1 MAEATVGPPQ
11 DNQGPSIGFSKGGD
25 VTSMNDFTIVDL
37 ATEEDGSLTPA
48 ELIDR
53 IADGKLKAFAGT
65 IDVKAG
71 LYLDDVYAQNKS
83 VAEHT
88 AADYHGRFL
97 IELVQNANDVH
108 ERGRHDGQI
117 EVALVEDEGDFGA
130 LYIANF
136 GKPFAHNNVVALARI
151 GMSTKPPGESI
162 GNKGLGFR
170 SVSHVCDA
178 PEIYSQA
185 PDAIGASAFE
195 GFCFTFARSEDLSSR
210 IDDPTVLA
218 FAQADLPMFFL
229 PIPLDTQSVTISDYA
244 ARGFSSVIRLPLRD
258 ADSLQ
263 TARHEIAAL
272 DDDSAPLLLFL
283 DRLEKL
289 DAKVQT
295 CAGDVS
301 STFTLERHEEAIASA
316 PVNASIVTLSGAQWI
331 LIRDQAPEAL
341 MQHAISDGVKSK
353 QLHSSWKDWSG
364 IGEVGLA
371 VPLDHEILSPRL
383 YTFLPMGEG
392 ADAPFQGH
400 LHGSFFPS
408 SNRKALDAGV
418 ALNRLLLS
426 QAVTLAAASVRWL
439 TNRDAGRRHS
449 ALTPIARAK
458 ASVDFLV
465 WTNPSS
471 LTAAKS
477 PGERLDLPA
486 LSAAEVARLGDQ
498 EFGSAPV
505 IPCAVTLGGLLSVG
519 WRCAKE
525 VRATFEVSSTF
536 NLSAVATHGA
546 TISPP
551 VAPLLPEL
559 KSERIG
565 RLTRFLRQYAP
576 NSFRDRLAPIECA
589 RIAAEVAG
597 TLRAGKR
604 PAMSQWTAFYL
615 DLPSFMKEGP
625 EMLAGLP
632 VILCDDGT
640 IRAGRAEAKA
650 DGELPGVRRRRR
662 KGEQIEPSLFFPP
675 APRSSGENAETPLEQ
690 LSVPAPLAA
699 HFAFAANTLPWHG
712 ELRAAREF
720 LERGQVSAY
729 DGETVLTRISQVVNA
744 GASVEEALAGLR
756 WAFAIWRRAQATRP
770 IKVDGSYRLLVPTA
784 DGMIH
789 ATEAV
794 FSETWPEELL
804 GRRLTALF
812 SAAPPDVADFA
823 SYRKRFLAP
832 TSHRA
837 FKGQTMLW
845 AQFLRGLGVGTGLR
859 ALPLPTMPL
868 TRAYEV
874 TSFGFASSLGLS
886 DAAIADWKRDVS
898 TFTKESLS
906 LFYSTNYK
914 FANALWHLPG
924 QSDHERFTDDCREIY
939 AGLVIEW
946 LAGAGK
952 EMLRGDLRHEHY
964 SNDQYPWSTP
974 AGAFVRSSAW
984 LPADDPS
991 SEGPV
996 RRFYRPSDVW
1006 VASNER
1012 FPFYLRQVAVS
1023 IGKIIDRRQPDA
1035 LKKLRGYGRLRVL
1048 NDAST
1053 AIEQSHFLASQYAA
1067 GTVRPHYEQQLAN
1080 LYNATWK
1087 VIADKHAA
1095 DPQATGKAVNDMPIL
1110 VRRRS
1115 DLAVTTPG
1123 RETAPIYV
1131 RDSDDDLAPSLVA
1144 SIDGLL
1150 LDIKGADRARVGAA
1164 ADALFGKKVSRL
1176 SAMRYDVKID
1186 AVALDDTETS
1196 ETALNQC
1203 PWLRVML
1210 AVAMEGLR
1218 GTDAGQL
1225 PSDRGLVL
1233 ERLSNIALV
1242 AAEDVSF
1249 EINAQRIEAP
1259 GDRPAYVFRR
1269 SDQPTL
1275 VVTRVGD
1282 PLTWNGLQLCL
1293 PAICEAID
1301 LSPVANGMR
1310 LLAHELA
1317 AAGEAIDELSID
1329 ENVISRLGRTLQLE
1343 DESVASVQH
1352 LIGERVDLRMPW
1364 IRAAIHY
1371 GSGLQALNECDRLE
1385 AEHGADSAR
1394 LLVELMP
1401 LITSAAT
1408 DADALLK
1415 TCRQAQSAAQFREL
1429 LELDFAR
1436 FNESL
1441 AATGSEPLTYPAVHT
1456 SQLLNHIVEHETS
1469 ILEALRNAA
1478 APTLEMFTP
1487 TPDYAQRRDGLRS
1500 MKPDAA
1506 WLTLYHFVPE
1516 CVLDEHIAHWL
1527 EGAGA
1532 PATST
1537 NPYALLDLADV
1548 RSANLQAVGRFATAA
1563 TPIVRAWWKGPAS
1576 SIPDYWREAKTAEQH
1591 VRAKLDAAGAVDFKP
1606 MDEAALIAW
1615 CAKLGLWPDSMDYT
1629 LDRDALGIDADA
1641 IDAAAKEAQREA
1653 EERAAKA
1660 RSVRVNDRD
1669 VDPEHADWTEI
1680 SAEIAARL
1688 SRQVRSARLTTPTEL
1703 AVLEK
1708 RTNKPSMNRNV
1719 RDVPPG
1725 PDRTPQAKKDMI
1737 GRLGELV
1744 VYHWL
1749 KDRFRNQDIDKAW
1762 VSRFGSL
1769 QKGKAWSDD
1778 LGYDFELKHDRRTWL
1793 IEVKASQG
1801 DRCQFELGESEV
1813 RAAREA
1819 ARPRSGQ
1826 RYIVIYVANPATS
1839 TATRIDILPN
1849 PMSGEADGIL
1859 RLLGEG
1865 VRFGFKP
1872 K

>member
-1 MAEATVGPPQ
+1 M
-11 DNQGPSIGFSKGGD
+11 SYRWKGQTRLG
-25 VTSMNDFTIVDL
+25 
-37 ATEEDGSLTPA
+37 GSLTIAFDLTPA
-48 ELIDR
+48 AVSAEQDEALTPADQIHR
-53 IADGKLKAFAGT
+53 IADGKLQAFAGT
-65 IDVKAG
+65 INISAG
-71 LYLDDVYAQNKS
+71 VYLDDVYAQNKS

-108 ERGRHDGQI
+108 ERGQHDGEI
-117 EVALVEDEGDFGA
+117 EVLLVEDEGDFGT
-130 LYIANF
+130 LYVANF
-136 GKPFAHNNVVALARI
+136 GKPFEHDNVVALSRI

-185 PDAIGASAFE
+185 PQAIGAATFE
-195 GFCFTFARSEDLSSR
+195 GYCFTFARSEDLKSR
-210 IDDPTVLA
+210 IDHPTVLA
-218 FAQADLPMFFL
+218 FALSDLPMFFL
-229 PIPLDTQSVTISDYA
+229 PIALGTQPSIVADYA

-258 ADSLQ
+258 VNSLQ
-263 TARHEIAAL
+263 TARDEVAAL
-272 DDDSAPLLLFL
+272 NDDSAPLLLFL
-283 DRLEKL
+283 DRLQKL
-289 DAKVQT
+289 DAKVRS
-295 CAGDVS
+295 CAGETS
-301 STFTLERHEEAIASA
+301 SAFTLERHEEAIKSA
-316 PVNASIVTLSGAQWI
+316 PVAASIVTLNGAHW
-331 LIRDQAPEAL
+331 LLVRDHAPEAL
-341 MQHAISDGVKSK
+341 MQRAVDEGVKAK

-364 IGEVGLA
+364 VGEVGLA
-371 VPLDHEILSPRL
+371 VPLEHEISSPRL

-392 ADAPFQGH
+392 ATAPFQGH
-400 LHGSFFPS
+400 LHGSFFPA

-418 ALNRLLLS
+418 ALNRLLLN

-439 TNRDAGRRHS
+439 ADREAVRSHS
-449 ALTPIARAK
+449 VLTATARAK
-458 ASVDFLV
+458 ASVDLLV

-471 LTAAKS
+471 LSAAKS
-477 PGERLDLPA
+477 QGERLDLAA
-486 LSAAEVARLGDQ
+486 LSAAEISRLGGQ
-498 EFGSAPV
+498 AFGFAPV
-505 IPCAVTLGGLLSVG
+505 IPCAITLGGLVSVG
-519 WRCAKE
+519 WRRPKE
-525 VRATFEVSSTF
+525 VRATFEASPTF
-536 NLSAVATHGA
+536 DLAAVARHGA

-551 VAPLLPEL
+551 IAPLLPEL
-559 KSERIG
+559 TPERIG
-565 RLTRFLRQYAP
+565 RLTPFLRQHVP
-576 NSFRDRLAPIECA
+576 DLFRDRLAPIECA

-597 TLRAGKR
+597 SLRAGKR
-604 PAMSQWTAFYL
+604 PATSQWTAFYR

-625 EMLAGLP
+625 GMLAGLP

-640 IRAGRAEAKA
+640 VRAGRSDVQT
-650 DGELPGVRRRRR
+650 DGELSPVRRRRR

-675 APRSSGENAETPLEQ
+675 AARPSGDNTEIPLEQ
-690 LSVPAPLAA
+690 LRVPTPLAA

-720 LERGQVSAY
+720 LERGLVSAY

-756 WAFAIWRRAQATRP
+756 WAFAIWRRAQATRS
-770 IKVDGSYRLLVPTA
+770 IKVDSSYRLLVPTT
-784 DGMIH
+784 DGMIN

-804 GRRLTALF
+804 GRRLNALF
-812 SAAPPDVADFA
+812 SAAPPDVADFI
-823 SYRKRFLAP
+823 SYRKRLLAP

-837 FKGQTMLW
+837 FKGQATLW
-845 AQFLRGLGVGTGLR
+845 AEFLRGLGVGTGLR

-868 TRAYEV
+868 TRAYDV
-874 TSFGFASSLGLS
+874 TSFGFAKALGLS
-886 DAAIADWKRDVS
+886 DAAIADWKRDLS
-898 TFTKESLS
+898 TFNKDSLS
-906 LFYSTNYK
+906 LQYSTNYK
-914 FANALWHLPG
+914 FTNPLWHVPG
-924 QSDHERFTDDCREIY
+924 QSDHERFSDDCREIY
-939 AGLVIEW
+939 GGLIIEW

-952 EMLRGDLRHEHY
+952 ELLRGDLRHEHY

-974 AGAFVRSSAW
+974 AAAFVRSSAW
-984 LPADDPS
+984 VPADDPS
-991 SEGPV
+991 SEGPT

-1006 VASNER
+1006 VSSNER
-1012 FPFYLRQVAVS
+1012 FPFYLRQVAVT

-1035 LKKLRGYGRLRVL
+1035 LKKLRKYGHLRVL
-1048 NDAST
+1048 NDPAT
-1053 AIEQSHFLASQYAA
+1053 AIEQARFLASQYAA

-1080 LYNATWK
+1080 LYNTTWK
-1087 VIADKHAA
+1087 AIADKHAA
-1095 DPQATGKAVNDMPIL
+1095 DPQATAKTANDMPIL
-1110 VRRRS
+1110 VRRRA
-1115 DLAVTTPG
+1115 DLAVTTPAKA
-1123 RETAPIYV
+1123 TAPIYV

-1164 ADALFGKKVSRL
+1164 AEALFGKKISRL
-1176 SAMRYDVKID
+1176 SAMRYEVKID
-1186 AVALDDTETS
+1186 DVALADIATS
-1196 ETALNQC
+1196 ESAIDQC

-1233 ERLSNIALV
+1233 DRLSNIALV
-1242 AAEDVSF
+1242 VAEDVSF
-1249 EINAQRIEAP
+1249 EINDTRITAP

-1269 SDQPTL
+1269 SDQPPL

-1282 PLTWNGLQLCL
+1282 PLTWHGLQVCL

-1317 AAGEAIDELSID
+1317 AAGEAIDELGLD
-1329 ENVISRLGRTLQLE
+1329 EDLISRLGRTLQLE
-1343 DESVASVQH
+1343 EGSVASVQQ
-1352 LIGERVDLRMPW
+1352 LVGERVDLRMPW
-1364 IRAAIHY
+1364 IRATIHY
-1371 GSGLQALNECDRLE
+1371 GSGPEALNECDRLE
-1385 AEHGADSAR
+1385 AEHSADPAR
-1394 LLVELMP
+1394 LLAELTP
-1401 LITSAAT
+1401 LITASAT
-1408 DADALLK
+1408 DADALLNA
-1415 TCRQAQSAAQFREL
+1415 CGRAQSAAQFREL
-1429 LELDFAR
+1429 LDLDFAR

-1441 AATGSEPLTYPAVHT
+1441 AATGSKPLTYPAVHA

-1478 APTLEMFTP
+1478 APTLARFAP
-1487 TPDYAQRRDGLRS
+1487 APDYAQRRDGLRS
-1500 MKPDAA
+1500 MNPEPA

-1516 CVLDEHIAHWL
+1516 AMLKDHVARWL
-1527 EGAGA
+1527 ESAGA
-1532 PATST
+1532 PAIGT
-1537 NPYALLDLADV
+1537 NPHALPDLADV
-1548 RSANLQAVGRFATAA
+1548 RSLNLAAIGSFANAA

-1576 SIPDYWREAKTAEQH
+1576 SIPDYWREAKSAEQH
-1591 VRAKLDAAGAVDFKP
+1591 IRAKLDMVGAVDFKP

-1615 CAKLGLWPDSMDYT
+1615 CVKLGLWPDGMDPT
-1629 LDRDALGIDADA
+1629 LDHDTLGIGSDA

-1669 VDPEHADWTEI
+1669 VDPEHANWTEI

-1688 SRQVRSARLTTPTEL
+1688 SKQVKLARLTTPTEL
-1703 AVLEK
+1703 ALLDK
-1708 RTNKPSMNRNV
+1708 RTSKPPTSRNP
-1719 RDVPPG
+1719 RDEPPG
-1725 PDRTPQAKKDMI
+1725 SDRTPQAKKDMI

-1762 VSRFGSL
+1762 VSRFGAL

-1778 LGYDFELKHDRRTWL
+1778 LGYDFELTHDRRTWL
-1793 IEVKASQG
+1793 IEVKSSQG
-1801 DRCQFELGESEV
+1801 DRCQFEMGESEV
-1813 RAAREA
+1813 RAARLA

-1826 RYIVIYVANPATS
+1826 RYVVIYVANPATS
-1839 TATRIDILPN
+1839 SATRIDILPN
-1849 PMSGEADGIL
+1849 PMSDEAEGTL

>member
-1 MAEATVGPPQ
+1 MSSAV
-11 DNQGPSIGFSKGGD
+11 
-25 VTSMNDFTIVDL
+25 DFTSADVAAAQD
-37 ATEEDGSLTPA
+37 ENLTPA
-48 ELIDR
+48 DQIDR
-53 IADGKLKAFAGT
+53 IADGKLQAFTGT
-65 IDVKAG
+65 INLTTGV
-71 LYLDDVYAQNKS
+71 YLDDVYAQNKS

-108 ERGRHDGQI
+108 ERGQHDGQI
-117 EVALVEDEGDFGA
+117 EVLLVEDEGDFGT
-130 LYIANF
+130 LYVANF
-136 GKPFAHNNVVALARI
+136 GKPFTYDNVVALSRI

-185 PDAIGASAFE
+185 PDASAVATFE
-195 GFCFTFARSEDLSSR
+195 GYCFTFARPEHLSSR

-218 FAQADLPMFFL
+218 FAQSDLPMFFL
-229 PIPLDTQSVTISDYA
+229 PIPLGTQPAIVADYA
-244 ARGFSSVIRLPLRD
+244 ARGFASVIRLPLRD
-258 ADSLQ
+258 WDSLQ
-263 TARHEIAAL
+263 TARDEVAAL

-289 DAKVQT
+289 DAKVRNR
-295 CAGDVS
+295 AGETS
-301 STFTLERHEEAIASA
+301 SAFTLKRHEEPIASA
-316 PVNASIVTLSGAQWI
+316 PVAASIVTLSGAHW
-331 LIRDQAPEAL
+331 LLVRDHAPEEL
-341 MQHAISDGVKSK
+341 MQLAVDDGVKAK
-353 QLHSSWKDWSG
+353 QLHSSWKGWSG
-364 IGEVGLA
+364 VGEVGLA
-371 VPLDHEILSPRL
+371 VPLDHEISSPRL

-392 ADAPFQGH
+392 ASAPFQGH

-418 ALNRLLLS
+418 ALNRLLLTR
-426 QAVTLAAASVRWL
+426 AVTLAAASALWL
-439 TNRDAGRRHS
+439 ADRGAGRSHA
-449 ALTPIARAK
+449 ALTAVARAK
-458 ASVDFLV
+458 ASVDLLV
-465 WTNPSS
+465 WSNPSS
-471 LTAAKS
+471 LNAAKG
-477 PGERLDLPA
+477 PGDRLDLPA
-486 LSAAEVARLGDQ
+486 LSAAEIARISGQ

-505 IPCAVTLGGLLSVG
+505 IPCAVTIGGLLSVG
-519 WRCAKE
+519 WRRPRD
-525 VRATFEVSSTF
+525 VRATFEASTTF
-536 NLSAVATHGA
+536 DLSAVAKHGA

-551 VAPLLPEL
+551 IAPLLPEL
-559 KSERIG
+559 MAERIA
-565 RLTRFLRQYAP
+565 RLAPFLRQYAP
-576 NSFRDRLAPIECA
+576 NLYRDRLTPIECA

-604 PAMSQWTAFYL
+604 PATNHWTAFYR

-625 EMLAGLP
+625 ETLAGLR

-640 IRAGRAEAKA
+640 VRAGRSDVQT
-650 DGELPGVRRRRR
+650 DGELPRARRRRR

-675 APRSSGENAETPLEQ
+675 ATRPSGENAEIPLEQ
-690 LSVPAPLAA
+690 LRVPAPLAA

-756 WAFAIWRRAQATRP
+756 WAFAIWRRAQATRS
-770 IKVDGSYRLLVPTA
+770 IKVDSSYRLLVPTA

-794 FSETWPEELL
+794 FSETWPDELL
-804 GRRLTALF
+804 GRRLNALF

-823 SYRKRFLAP
+823 SYRKRLLAP

-837 FKGQTMLW
+837 FKGQATLW
-845 AQFLRGLGVGTGLR
+845 AEFLRGLGVGSGLR

-868 TRAYEV
+868 TRSYEV
-874 TSFGFASSLGLS
+874 TSFGFAKKLGLS

-898 TFTKESLS
+898 TFNKESLS
-906 LFYSTNYK
+906 HAYSTNYK

-924 QSDHERFTDDCREIY
+924 QSDHERFSDDCREIY

-952 EMLRGDLRHEHY
+952 ELLRGDLRHEHY
-964 SNDQYPWSTP
+964 PNDQYPWSTP
-974 AGAFVRSSAW
+974 AGAFVRSSTW

-996 RRFYRPSDVW
+996 RRFYQPSDVW
-1006 VASNER
+1006 VSSNER
-1012 FPFYLRQVAVS
+1012 FPFYLRQVAVA
-1023 IGKIIDRRQPDA
+1023 IGRIIDRRQPDA
-1035 LKKLRGYGRLRVL
+1035 LKKLRIYGQLRLL
-1048 NDAST
+1048 NDP
-1053 AIEQSHFLASQYAA
+1053 AIALDQARFLASQYAA

-1080 LYNATWK
+1080 HYNATWK

-1095 DPQATGKAVNDMPIL
+1095 DPHATGKAANDMPIL
-1110 VRRRS
+1110 VRRRA
-1115 DLAVTTPG
+1115 DLAVIIPAK
-1123 RETAPIYV
+1123 ETAPLYV

-1164 ADALFGKKVSRL
+1164 AEALFGTKVSRL
-1176 SAMRYDVKID
+1176 SKMRYDVKID
-1186 AVALDDTETS
+1186 DVVLDDIETG
-1196 ETALNQC
+1196 ETALDQC

-1233 ERLSNIALV
+1233 ERLSNVALV
-1242 AAEDVSF
+1242 AAEDVAF
-1249 EINAQRIEAP
+1249 EINDQRIMAP

-1269 SDQPTL
+1269 SDRPTL
-1275 VVTRVGD
+1275 VVTRVSD

-1301 LSPVANGMR
+1301 LSSVANGMR

-1317 AAGEAIDELSID
+1317 AAGEAIDELGLEED
-1329 ENVISRLGRTLQLE
+1329 VISRLGRILQLE
-1343 DESVASVQH
+1343 DGSVASVQH
-1352 LIGERVDLRMPW
+1352 LVGERVDLRMPW

-1371 GSGLQALNECDRLE
+1371 GSGPAALSDCDRLE
-1385 AEHGADSAR
+1385 AEHGADPAR
-1394 LLVELMP
+1394 LLAELMP
-1401 LITSAAT
+1401 LITAAST

-1415 TCRQAQSAAQFREL
+1415 ACRQAQSATQFREL
-1429 LELDFAR
+1429 LDFDFAP

-1441 AATGSEPLTYPAVHT
+1441 VATGSEPLAYPAVHA
-1456 SQLLNHIVEHETS
+1456 SQLLNHIVDHETS

-1478 APTLEMFTP
+1478 APTLDTFTP
-1487 TPDYAQRRDGLRS
+1487 APDYAQRRDGLRA
-1500 MKPDAA
+1500 MKTDPN

-1516 CVLDEHIAHWL
+1516 SVLDDYIVRWL
-1527 EGAGA
+1527 ENSGA
-1532 PATST
+1532 PAAGA
-1537 NPYALLDLADV
+1537 NPHALPDLAEV
-1548 RSANLQAVGRFATAA
+1548 RSANLTAISRFATVA

-1576 SIPDYWREAKTAEQH
+1576 SIPDYWRETKAAEQQI
-1591 VRAKLDAAGAVDFKP
+1591 RAKLDAAGAVDFKP
-1606 MDEAALIAW
+1606 MDEAVLIAW
-1615 CAKLGLWPDSMDYT
+1615 CIKLGLWPDGMDPT
-1629 LDRDALGIDADA
+1629 LDRDALGIGADA
-1641 IDAAAKEAQREA
+1641 LDAAAKEAQREA

-1669 VDPEHADWTEI
+1669 VDPEHADWTAI

-1688 SRQVRSARLTTPTEL
+1688 SKQVKSARLTKPAEL
-1703 AVLEK
+1703 AMLEK
-1708 RTNKPSMNRNV
+1708 RTHKPPMKRNP

-1749 KDRFRNQDIDKAW
+1749 KGRFRNQDIDKAW
-1762 VSRFGSL
+1762 VSRFGAL

-1778 LGYDFELKHDRRTWL
+1778 LGYDFELQHDRRTWL
-1793 IEVKASQG
+1793 IEVKSSQG
-1801 DRCQFELGESEV
+1801 DRCQFEMGESEV

-1826 RYIVIYVANPATS
+1826 RYVVIYVANPATS
-1839 TATRIDILPN
+1839 SATRIEILPN
-1849 PMSGEADGIL
+1849 PMSEEADGIL

-1865 VRFGFKP
+1865 VRFGFRP

>member
-1 MAEATVGPPQ
+1 MIRGKV
-11 DNQGPSIGFSKGGD
+11 SGD
-25 VTSMNDFTIVDL
+25 SLYNAID
-37 ATEEDGSLTPA
+37 LTPA
-48 ELIDR
+48 AVAAEGGERLTPADQIDR
-53 IADGKLKAFAGT
+53 LAYGKLQAFAGT
-65 IDVKAG
+65 INVDAG
-71 LYLDDVYAQNKS
+71 VYLDDVYAQNKS

-117 EVALVEDEGDFGA
+117 EVVLVEDEGDFGT
-130 LYIANF
+130 LYVANC
-136 GKPFAHNNVVALARI
+136 GKPFAHDNVVALSRI

-178 PEIYSQA
+178 PEIYSQV
-185 PDAIGASAFE
+185 PDAIGRSAFE
-195 GFCFTFARSEDLSSR
+195 GFCFTFARPEDLSSW
-210 IDDPTVLA
+210 IDNPTVLA
-218 FAQADLPMFFL
+218 FAQSDLPMFFL
-229 PIPLDTQSVTISDYA
+229 PIALGTQPATISDYA

-263 TARHEIAAL
+263 TARDEVAAL
-272 DDDSAPLLLFL
+272 NDDSAPLLLFL
-283 DRLEKL
+283 YRLEKL
-289 DAKVQT
+289 NAKIQT
-295 CAGDVS
+295 GAGEVS
-301 STFTLERHEEAIASA
+301 SAFTLERHEEAIASA
-316 PVNASIVTLSGAQWI
+316 PVSASIVTLSGAQWL

-341 MQHAISDGVKSK
+341 MQRAVDDGVKAK

-364 IGEVGLA
+364 VGEVGLA
-371 VPLDHEILSPRL
+371 VPLDHEISSPRL

-392 ADAPFQGH
+392 ATAPFQGH

-418 ALNRLLLS
+418 ALNHLLLT
-426 QAVTLAAASVRWL
+426 QAVTVAAASVRWL
-439 TNRDAGRRHS
+439 SHRDAGRSHP
-449 ALTPIARAK
+449 ALTSNVRAR
-458 ASVDFLV
+458 ASVDLLI
-465 WTNPSS
+465 WANPSS
-471 LTAAKS
+471 LMATKS
-477 PGERLDLPA
+477 PGERLDLAA
-486 LSAAEVARLGDQ
+486 LSAAEIGRLGNED
-498 EFGSAPV
+498 FGSAPV
-505 IPCAVTLGGLLSVG
+505 IPCAVTLGGLLAVG
-519 WRCAKE
+519 WRPAKE
-525 VRATFEVSSTF
+525 VRASFEASATFDLST
-536 NLSAVATHGA
+536 VAKHGA
-546 TISPP
+546 AIFPP
-551 VAPLLPEL
+551 IAPLLPEL
-559 KSERIG
+559 KPDRIN
-565 RLTRFLRQYAP
+565 RLTGFLRQYAP
-576 NSFRDRLAPIECA
+576 NLFRDRLAPIECA
-589 RIAAEVAG
+589 RIAAKVAG
-597 TLRAGKR
+597 TLRAGRR
-604 PAMSQWTAFYL
+604 PAITQWTAFYR
-615 DLPSFMKEGP
+615 DLPAFMKEGP

-640 IRAGRAEAKA
+640 VRAGRADVKT
-650 DGELPGVRRRRR
+650 DRELPRVRRRRR
-662 KGEQIEPSLFFPP
+662 KGEQVEPSLFFPP
-675 APRSSGENAETPLEQ
+675 ATRPAGGDAETPLEQ
-690 LSVPAPLAA
+690 LRVPAPLAA

-712 ELRAAREF
+712 ELRVAREF

-729 DGETVLTRISQVVNA
+729 DGETVLSRISQVVNT

-756 WAFAIWRRAQATRP
+756 WAFAIWRRAQATRS
-770 IKVDGSYRLLVPTA
+770 IKIDASYRLLVPTA

-789 ATEAV
+789 ATDAV

-804 GRRLTALF
+804 GRRLNALF

-823 SYRKRFLAP
+823 AYRKRLLAP

-837 FKGQTMLW
+837 FKGQTALW
-845 AQFLRGLGVGTGLR
+845 AEFLRGLGVGTGLR
-859 ALPLPTMPL
+859 ALALPTMPL

-874 TSFGFASSLGLS
+874 TSFDFAKKLGLS
-886 DAAIADWKRDVS
+886 ESAVDDWKRDVS
-898 TFTKESLS
+898 TFTKQSLS
-906 LFYSTNYK
+906 LTYSTNYK
-914 FANALWHLPG
+914 FANPLWYLPG
-924 QSDHERFTDDCREIY
+924 QSDHQRFSDDCREIY
-939 AGLVIEW
+939 AGLVVEW

-952 EMLRGDLRHEHY
+952 ELLRGELRHEHF
-964 SNDQYPWSTP
+964 SSDQYPWSTP
-974 AGAFVRSSAW
+974 AGAFIRSSAW

-996 RRFYRPSDVW
+996 RGFYRPADVW
-1006 VASNER
+1006 VSGAANDR

-1035 LKKLRGYGRLRVL
+1035 LRKLRTFGQLRVL
-1048 NDAST
+1048 NDPAT
-1053 AIEQSHFLASQYAA
+1053 AIDQARFLASQYAA
-1067 GTVRPHYEQQLAN
+1067 GTVRPHYEPQLTN
-1080 LYNATWK
+1080 IYNATWK

-1095 DPQATGKAVNDMPIL
+1095 EPHATEKAANDMPIL
-1110 VRRRS
+1110 VRRRA
-1115 DLAVTTPG
+1115 DLVVAIPG
-1123 RETAPIYV
+1123 KETAPLYV

-1150 LDIKGADRARVGAA
+1150 LDIKGADRARVGSSAE
-1164 ADALFGKKVSRL
+1164 ALFGKKVSRL
-1176 SAMRYDVKID
+1176 SAMRYDVKIND
-1186 AVALDDTETS
+1186 VALHDIETS
-1196 ETALNQC
+1196 ETVLDQC

-1225 PSDRGLVL
+1225 PADRGLVL
-1233 ERLSNIALV
+1233 GRLSDVALV

-1249 EINAQRIEAP
+1249 EINDQRITAP
-1259 GDRPAYVFRR
+1259 ADRPAYVFRR
-1269 SDQPTL
+1269 SGQPAL
-1275 VVTRVGD
+1275 VVTRVGESS
-1282 PLTWNGLQLCL
+1282 LTWNALQLCL

-1317 AAGEAIDELSID
+1317 AAGEQVDELCLD
-1329 ENVISRLGRTLQLE
+1329 EEVISRLGRTLQLE
-1343 DESVASVQH
+1343 DGSVASVQQ
-1352 LIGERVDLRMPW
+1352 LVGEGADLRMPW

-1371 GSGLQALNECDRLE
+1371 GSGAEALNDCDRLE
-1385 AEHGADSAR
+1385 TEHGADPAR
-1394 LLVELMP
+1394 LLAELMP
-1401 LITSAAT
+1401 LITAASK
-1408 DADALLK
+1408 DPDALLK
-1415 TCRQAQSAAQFREL
+1415 ACRQAQSAAQFREI
-1429 LELDFAR
+1429 LELNFAR

-1441 AATGSEPLTYPAVHT
+1441 LATGSEPLTYPSVHS
-1456 SQLLNHIVEHETS
+1456 SQLLNHIVEHEIS

-1478 APTLEMFTP
+1478 APSLETFAP
-1487 TPDYAQRRDGLRS
+1487 APDYAQSRDGLRS
-1500 MKPDAA
+1500 MKPDPA

-1516 CVLDEHIAHWL
+1516 AVLEEQVAQWL
-1527 EGAGA
+1527 ESLGA
-1532 PATST
+1532 PVIGA
-1537 NPYALLDLADV
+1537 NPHALPDLAGV
-1548 RSANLQAVGRFATAA
+1548 RTANLPAIGRFATAA

-1576 SIPDYWREAKTAEQH
+1576 SIPDHWREAKAAELH
-1591 VRAKLDAAGAVDFKP
+1591 IRSKLDAAGAVDFKA
-1606 MDEAALIAW
+1606 MDETAVITW
-1615 CAKLGLWPDSMDYT
+1615 CVKLGLWPHGMDPT
-1629 LDRDALGIDADA
+1629 LDREALGISADA
-1641 IDAAAKEAQREA
+1641 IDAAEKEAHREA

-1669 VDPEHADWTEI
+1669 IDPEHADWTAI

-1688 SRQVRSARLTTPTEL
+1688 SKQVKAARLTTPTKL
-1703 AVLEK
+1703 AVIDK
-1708 RTNKPSMNRNV
+1708 RTTKPPANRNP

-1762 VSRFGSL
+1762 VSRFGAL

-1778 LGYDFELKHDRRTWL
+1778 LGYDFELKHDRRTWR

-1801 DRCQFELGESEV
+1801 DRCQFEMGESEV

-1826 RYIVIYVANPATS
+1826 RYVVIYVANPATS
-1839 TATRIDILPN
+1839 SSTRIDILPN
-1849 PMSGEADGIL
+1849 PMSDEADGTL

>member
-1 MAEATVGPPQ
+1 M
-11 DNQGPSIGFSKGGD
+11 S
-25 VTSMNDFTIVDL
+25 
-37 ATEEDGSLTPA
+37 PA
-48 ELIDR
+48 DQIDR
-53 IADGKLKAFAGT
+53 IADGKLQAFAGT
-65 IDVKAG
+65 INVAAG
-71 LYLDDVYAQNKS
+71 VYLDDVYAQNKS

-117 EVALVEDEGDFGA
+117 EVLLVEDEGDFGT
-130 LYIANF
+130 LYVANF
-136 GKPFAHNNVVALARI
+136 GKPFAHDNVVALSRI

-185 PDAIGASAFE
+185 ADARGATTFE
-195 GFCFTFARSEDLSSR
+195 GYCFTFARSEDLSSR
-210 IDDPTVLA
+210 IDHPTVLA
-218 FAQADLPMFFL
+218 FAQSDLPMFFL
-229 PIPLDTQSVTISDYA
+229 PIALGTQPAIIADYA

-258 ADSLQ
+258 SNSLQ
-263 TARHEIAAL
+263 TARGEVAAL

-289 DAKVQT
+289 DARVRNE
-295 CAGDVS
+295 AGET
-301 STFTLERHEEAIASA
+301 STAFTLERHEEPVASA
-316 PVNASIVTLSGAQWI
+316 PIAASVVTLSGAHW
-331 LIRDQAPEAL
+331 LLVRDYAPEAL
-341 MQHAISDGVKSK
+341 MRQAVDDGVKAK

-364 IGEVGLA
+364 VGEVGLA
-371 VPLDHEILSPRL
+371 VPLDHEIASARL

-392 ADAPFQGH
+392 ATAPFQGH

-418 ALNRLLLS
+418 ALNRLLLT

-439 TNRDAGRRHS
+439 ADRDGGRGHP
-449 ALTPIARAK
+449 ALTAITRAK
-458 ASVDFLV
+458 ALVDLLV

-471 LTAAKS
+471 LTAAKT
-477 PGERLDLPA
+477 PAERLDLPA
-486 LSAAEVARLGDQ
+486 LSAAEIARLGNR
-498 EFGSAPV
+498 EFSSVPV

-519 WRCAKE
+519 WRRPKE
-525 VRATFEVSSTF
+525 VRATFEASPTF
-536 NLSAVATHGA
+536 NLSAVARHGA
-546 TISPP
+546 AISPP
-551 VAPLLPEL
+551 IAPLLPEL
-559 KSERIG
+559 KPERIG
-565 RLTRFLRQYAP
+565 RLTPFLRQHAP
-576 NSFRDRLAPIECA
+576 SLFRDRLAPIECA

-604 PAMSQWTAFYL
+604 PATSQWTAFYR

-625 EMLAGLP
+625 ETLAGLP

-640 IRAGRAEAKA
+640 VRAGRSDVQT
-650 DGELPGVRRRRR
+650 DGEISRVRRRRR
-662 KGEQIEPSLFFPP
+662 KGEEIEPSLFFPP
-675 APRSSGENAETPLEQ
+675 ATRPSGENADTPHEQ
-690 LSVPAPLAA
+690 LRVPAPLAA

-744 GASVEEALAGLR
+744 GASVEESLAGLR
-756 WAFAIWRRAQATRP
+756 WAFAIWRRAQATRS
-770 IKVDGSYRLLVPTA
+770 IKVDSSYRLLVPTA

-794 FSETWPEELL
+794 FSETWPDELL
-804 GRRLTALF
+804 GRRLNTLF

-823 SYRKRFLAP
+823 GYRKRLLAP
-832 TSHRA
+832 TTHRA
-837 FKGQTMLW
+837 FKGQATLW
-845 AQFLRGLGVGTGLR
+845 AEFLRGLGVGRGLR

-868 TRAYEV
+868 TRSYEV
-874 TSFGFASSLGLS
+874 TSFGFAKKLGLS

-898 TFTKESLS
+898 IFNKESLS
-906 LFYSTNYK
+906 HGYSTNYK
-914 FANALWHLPG
+914 FTNPLWHLPG
-924 QSDHERFTDDCREIY
+924 QSDHERFSDDCREIY

-952 EMLRGDLRHEHY
+952 ELLRGDLRHEHY

-974 AGAFVRSSAW
+974 AGAFIRSSAW

-1006 VASNER
+1006 VSSNER
-1012 FPFYLRQVAVS
+1012 FPFYLRQVAVA
-1023 IGKIIDRRQPDA
+1023 IGRIIDRRQPDA
-1035 LKKLRGYGRLRVL
+1035 LKKLRVYGRLRLL
-1048 NDAST
+1048 NDP
-1053 AIEQSHFLASQYAA
+1053 AIALDQARFLASQYAA

-1095 DPQATGKAVNDMPIL
+1095 DPQATGKVANDMPIL
-1110 VRRRS
+1110 VRRRA
-1115 DLAVTTPG
+1115 DLAVTIPAK
-1123 RETAPIYV
+1123 ETAPFYV

-1150 LDIKGADRARVGAA
+1150 LDIKGADRGRVGAA
-1164 ADALFGKKVSRL
+1164 AEALFGKKLSRL
-1176 SAMRYDVKID
+1176 STMRYDVKID
-1186 AVALDDTETS
+1186 DVALDDVETNA
-1196 ETALNQC
+1196 TALDQC

-1233 ERLSNIALV
+1233 ERLSNITLV
-1242 AAEDVSF
+1242 AAVDVAF
-1249 EINAQRIEAP
+1249 EINEQRITAP

-1269 SDQPTL
+1269 SDRPTL

-1317 AAGEAIDELSID
+1317 AAGEAIDELGLD
-1329 ENVISRLGRTLQLE
+1329 EDVISRLGRTLQLE
-1343 DESVASVQH
+1343 DGSVASVQH
-1352 LIGERVDLRMPW
+1352 LVGERVDLRMQW

-1371 GSGLQALNECDRLE
+1371 GSGPEALNDCDRLE
-1385 AEHGADSAR
+1385 VEHGADPAR
-1394 LLVELMP
+1394 LLAELMP
-1401 LITSAAT
+1401 LIAAAST
-1408 DADALLK
+1408 DADAVLK
-1415 TCRQAQSAAQFREL
+1415 ACRQAQSAAQFREL
-1429 LELDFAR
+1429 LDLEFAR

-1441 AATGSEPLTYPAVHT
+1441 AATGSEPLTYPAVHA
-1456 SQLLNHIVEHETS
+1456 SQLLNHIVDHETS

-1478 APTLEMFTP
+1478 APTLETFTP
-1487 TPDYAQRRDGLRS
+1487 APDYAQRRDALRS
-1500 MKPDAA
+1500 MKPDPA
-1506 WLTLYHFVPE
+1506 WLTLYHFLPE
-1516 CVLDEHIAHWL
+1516 AVLEEYVARWL
-1527 EGAGA
+1527 ESTGA
-1532 PATST
+1532 PALGT
-1537 NPYALLDLADV
+1537 NPHGLPDLADA
-1548 RSANLQAVGRFATAA
+1548 RSAILAAIGRFAAAA

-1576 SIPDYWREAKTAEQH
+1576 SIPDHWREAKTTEQH

-1606 MDEAALIAW
+1606 IDEPSLITW
-1615 CAKLGLWPDSMDYT
+1615 CVKLGLWPDGMEPT
-1629 LDRDALGIDADA
+1629 LDRDSLGLGADA

-1660 RSVRVNDRD
+1660 RSVRVNNRD

-1688 SRQVRSARLTTPTEL
+1688 SKQVKSARLTTPTEL
-1703 AVLEK
+1703 ALLEK
-1708 RTNKPSMNRNV
+1708 RTNKPPTNRNP

-1749 KDRFRNQDIDKAW
+1749 KDRFRTQDIDKAW
-1762 VSRFGSL
+1762 VSRFGAQ

-1778 LGYDFELKHDRRTWL
+1778 LGYDFELQHDRRTWL
-1793 IEVKASQG
+1793 IEVKSSQG
-1801 DRCQFELGESEV
+1801 DRCQFEMGESEV

-1826 RYIVIYVANPATS
+1826 RYVVIYVANPATS
-1839 TATRIDILPN
+1839 SATRIDILPN
-1849 PMSGEADGIL
+1849 PMSEEADGL
-1859 RLLGEG
+1859 LSLLGEG

>member
-1 MAEATVGPPQ
+1 MIGGGLARGVDFASAAVSAEQGKSLPPADQ
-11 DNQGPSIGFSKGGD
+11 IHS
-25 VTSMNDFTIVDL
+25 L
-37 ATEEDGSLTPA
+37 AA
-48 ELIDR
+48 
-53 IADGKLKAFAGT
+53 GKLQAFAGT
-65 IDVKAG
+65 INISAG
-71 LYLDDVYAQNKS
+71 VYLDDVYAQNKS

-108 ERGRHDGQI
+108 ERGQHDGQI
-117 EVALVEDEGDFGA
+117 EVLLVEDEGDSGT
-130 LYIANF
+130 LYVANF
-136 GKPFAHNNVVALARI
+136 GKPFAHDNVVSLSRI

-178 PEIYSQA
+178 PEIYSRA
-185 PDAIGASAFE
+185 PDAIGAATFE
-195 GFCFTFARSEDLSSR
+195 GYCFTFARSEDLTSR
-210 IDDPTVLA
+210 IDHPTVLA
-218 FAQADLPMFFL
+218 FAQSDLPMFFL
-229 PIPLDTQSVTISDYA
+229 PIALGTQPAIIADYA

-258 ADSLQ
+258 PNSLQ
-263 TARHEIAAL
+263 TARDEVAAL

-283 DRLEKL
+283 NRLAKL
-289 DAKVQT
+289 YAIVRNR
-295 CAGDVS
+295 AGKVS
-301 STFTLERHEEAIASA
+301 STFTLERREMAIPSA
-316 PVNASIVTLSGAQWI
+316 PVGASIVTLSGAHW
-331 LIRDQAPEAL
+331 LLVRDQAPETL
-341 MQHAISDGVKSK
+341 MQRAVDEGVKAK
-353 QLHSSWKDWSG
+353 QLHSSWKDWRG

-371 VPLDHEILSPRL
+371 VPLDHEISSPRL

-392 ADAPFQGH
+392 ATAPFQGH

-418 ALNRLLLS
+418 ALNRLLLT
-426 QAVTLAAASVRWL
+426 QAVTLAAATVRWL
-439 TNRDAGRRHS
+439 ADRDAGRGHS
-449 ALTPIARAK
+449 GLTANARAK
-458 ASVDFLV
+458 ASVDLLV

-477 PGERLDLPA
+477 PGERLDLSA
-486 LSAAEVARLGDQ
+486 LSAAEVGRLGDQ

-519 WRCAKE
+519 WRPAKE
-525 VRATFEVSSTF
+525 VRAAFETSSTF
-536 NLSAVATHGA
+536 DLLAVAKHGA

-551 VAPLLPEL
+551 IALIHPEL
-559 KSERIG
+559 EPDRIG
-565 RLTRFLRQYAP
+565 RLTPFLQLYAP
-576 NSFRDRLAPIECA
+576 SMFRNRVAPIECA

-604 PAMSQWTAFYL
+604 PATNQWTAFYR

-625 EMLAGLP
+625 EMLAGFP
-632 VILCDDGT
+632 IILCDDGT
-640 IRAGRAEAKA
+640 VRAGRADVQTNDEH
-650 DGELPGVRRRRR
+650 PRVRRRRR

-675 APRSSGENAETPLEQ
+675 ATRLSDENAEIPLEQ
-690 LSVPAPLAA
+690 LRVPAPLAA

-720 LERGQVSAY
+720 FERGQVSAY

-744 GASVEEALAGLR
+744 GASVDEALAGLR
-756 WAFAIWRRAQATRP
+756 WAFAIWRRAQVTRS
-770 IKVDGSYRLLVPTA
+770 IKVDSSYRLLVPSA
-784 DGMIH
+784 DGMIQ

-804 GRRLTALF
+804 GRRLNALF

-823 SYRKRFLAP
+823 SYRKRLLAP

-837 FKGQTMLW
+837 FKGQATLW
-845 AQFLRGLGVGTGLR
+845 AEFLRGLGVGTGLR
-859 ALPLPTMPL
+859 ALPLPTMPP
-868 TRAYEV
+868 TRAYEI
-874 TSFGFASSLGLS
+874 TSFGFAKALGLS

-898 TFTKESLS
+898 TFTKGSLS
-906 LFYSTNYK
+906 LYYATNYK

-924 QSDHERFTDDCREIY
+924 QGDHERFSNDCREIY
-939 AGLVIEW
+939 GGLVIEW

-952 EMLRGDLRHEHY
+952 DLLRGDLRHEY
-964 SNDQYPWSTP
+964 YPNDQYPWSTP

-991 SEGPV
+991 SEGPG

-1006 VASNER
+1006 VSSNER
-1012 FPFYLRQVAVS
+1012 FPFYLRQVAVTIS
-1023 IGKIIDRRQPDA
+1023 KIIDRRQPDA
-1035 LKKLRGYGRLRVL
+1035 LSKLRTYGHLRVL
-1048 NDAST
+1048 NDPAT
-1053 AIEQSHFLASQYAA
+1053 AIEQARFLASQYAA
-1067 GTVRPHYEQQLAN
+1067 GTVPPHYEQQLAN

-1087 VIADKHAA
+1087 LIADRHAA
-1095 DPQATGKAVNDMPIL
+1095 DPQATGKATNDMPIL
-1110 VRRRS
+1110 VRRRAG
-1115 DLAVTTPG
+1115 LAVNIPAK
-1123 RETAPIYV
+1123 ETASLYV
-1131 RDSDDDLAPSLVA
+1131 RDSDDDLGPSLVA

-1164 ADALFGKKVSRL
+1164 VEALFGKKISRL

-1186 AVALDDTETS
+1186 EVALNDIEIS
-1196 ETALNQC
+1196 EIALEKC

-1225 PSDRGLVL
+1225 PSDRGHVL

-1249 EINAQRIEAP
+1249 EINDQRITAP

-1269 SDQPTL
+1269 SDQRTL

-1282 PLTWNGLQLCL
+1282 PLTWSGLQLCL
-1293 PAICEAID
+1293 PAICEAMD

-1317 AAGEAIDELSID
+1317 AVGEQIDELGLD
-1329 ENVISRLGRTLQLE
+1329 EDVISRLGRTLQLE
-1343 DESVASVQH
+1343 DASVASVQH
-1352 LIGERVDLRMPW
+1352 LVGERVDLRMPW

-1371 GSGLQALNECDRLE
+1371 GSGPEALHDCDRLE
-1385 AEHGADSAR
+1385 AEHGSDPAR
-1394 LLVELMP
+1394 LLAELMP
-1401 LITSAAT
+1401 LITAAST

-1415 TCRQAQSAAQFREL
+1415 ACQKAQSAAQFREL
-1429 LELDFAR
+1429 LDLDFAR

-1441 AATGSEPLTYPAVHT
+1441 AATGSEPLTYPAVHA
-1456 SQLLNHIVEHETS
+1456 SQLLNHIVDHETS

-1478 APTLEMFTP
+1478 APALKIFTP
-1487 TPDYAQRRDGLRS
+1487 APDYAQRRDSLRS
-1500 MKPDAA
+1500 MKTDPA

-1516 CVLDEHIAHWL
+1516 DVLDERVARWL
-1527 EGAGA
+1527 ESFGA
-1532 PATST
+1532 PAIGT
-1537 NPYALLDLADV
+1537 NPHALPELTDV
-1548 RSANLQAVGRFATAA
+1548 RSANLPAIGRFATAA
-1563 TPIVRAWWKGPAS
+1563 TPLVRAWWKGPAS
-1576 SIPDYWREAKTAEQH
+1576 SIPDYWREAKAAEQH
-1591 VRAKLDAAGAVDFKP
+1591 IRAKLDATGAVDFKP
-1606 MDEAALIAW
+1606 MDEAVLIGW
-1615 CAKLGLWPDSMDYT
+1615 CVKLGLWPDGMDPT
-1629 LDRDALGIDADA
+1629 LDRDALGIGAGA

-1669 VDPEHADWTEI
+1669 VDPENADWTEI

-1688 SRQVRSARLTTPTEL
+1688 SEQVKSARLTTPTEL
-1703 AVLEK
+1703 ALLEK
-1708 RTNKPSMNRNV
+1708 RTNKPPTNRNP

-1762 VSRFGSL
+1762 VSRFGAL

-1778 LGYDFELKHDRRTWL
+1778 LGYDFELTHDRRTWL
-1793 IEVKASQG
+1793 IEVKSSQG
-1801 DRCQFELGESEV
+1801 DRCQFEMGESEV

-1826 RYIVIYVANPATS
+1826 KYVVIYVANPAIS
-1839 TATRIDILPN
+1839 SATRIDVLPN
-1849 PMSGEADGIL
+1849 PMSEEADGIL

>member
-1 MAEATVGPPQ
+1 MIRN
-11 DNQGPSIGFSKGGD
+11 DSGGSLYNEID
-25 VTSMNDFTIVDL
+25 
-37 ATEEDGSLTPA
+37 LTPA
-48 ELIDR
+48 AVAAEEDETPTPAYQIDR
-53 IADGKLKAFAGT
+53 IADGKVQAFAGT
-65 IDVKAG
+65 ININAG
-71 LYLDDVYAQNKS
+71 VYLDDVYAQNKS

-117 EVALVEDEGDFGA
+117 EVVLVEDEGDFGT
-130 LYIANF
+130 LYVANF
-136 GKPFAHNNVVALARI
+136 GKPFTHDNVVALSRI

-185 PDAIGASAFE
+185 PEAIGASAFE
-195 GFCFTFARSEDLSSR
+195 GFCFTFARPEELSSR
-210 IDDPTVLA
+210 IDNPTVLA
-218 FAQADLPMFFL
+218 FAQSDLPMFFL
-229 PIPLDTQSVTISDYA
+229 PIALGTQPATISDYA

-263 TARHEIAAL
+263 TARDEVAAL
-272 DDDSAPLLLFL
+272 DDETAPLLLFL

-289 DAKVQT
+289 DAKIRRR
-295 CAGDVS
+295 AGEVS
-301 STFTLERHEEAIASA
+301 SAFTLERHEEAVAST
-316 PVNASIVTLSGAQWI
+316 PVNASIVTLSGTQWL
-331 LIRDQAPEAL
+331 LIRDHAPEIL
-341 MQHAISDGVKSK
+341 MQRAVGDGVKAK

-364 IGEVGLA
+364 VGEVGLA
-371 VPLDHEILSPRL
+371 VPLDHEISSPRL

-392 ADAPFQGH
+392 ATAPFHGH

-418 ALNRLLLS
+418 ALNRLLLT
-426 QAVTLAAASVRWL
+426 QAVTRAAASVRWL
-439 TNRDAGRRHS
+439 ADRDAGGSHP
-449 ALTPIARAK
+449 ALSSNARAK
-458 ASVDFLV
+458 ASADLLV

-477 PGERLDLPA
+477 PGEHLDLA
-486 LSAAEVARLGDQ
+486 TLLAAEIGRLED
-498 EFGSAPV
+498 EDFGSAPV
-505 IPCAVTLGGLLSVG
+505 IPCAVTLGGLLAVG
-519 WRCAKE
+519 WRPAKE
-525 VRATFEVSSTF
+525 VRASFEGSPTFDLST
-536 NLSAVATHGA
+536 VAKHGA
-546 TISPP
+546 AISPP
-551 VAPLLPEL
+551 IAPLLPEL
-559 KSERIG
+559 TPDRVN
-565 RLTRFLRQYAP
+565 RLAAFLRHHAP
-576 NSFRDRLAPIECA
+576 NQFRDRLAPIECA
-589 RIAAEVAG
+589 RIAAKVAS
-597 TLRAGKR
+597 TLQAGR
-604 PAMSQWTAFYL
+604 HPAITQWTAFYR

-640 IRAGRAEAKA
+640 VRAGRADVQI
-650 DGELPGVRRRRR
+650 DGVLPRVRRRRR
-662 KGEQIEPSLFFPP
+662 KGEQVEPSLFFPP
-675 APRSSGENAETPLEQ
+675 ATRPAGENAEIPLEQ
-690 LSVPAPLAA
+690 LRVPAPLAA

-729 DGETVLTRISQVVNA
+729 DGETVLSRISQVVNS

-756 WAFAIWRRAQATRP
+756 WAFTIWRRAQATRP
-770 IKVDGSYRLLVPTA
+770 IKVDASYRLLVPTT
-784 DGMIH
+784 DRMIH
-789 ATEAV
+789 ATDAV
-794 FSETWPEELL
+794 FSESWPEELL
-804 GRRLTALF
+804 GRRLNALF
-812 SAAPPDVADFA
+812 SAAPPDVADFTA
-823 SYRKRFLAP
+823 YRKRLLAP

-837 FKGQTMLW
+837 FKGQSALW
-845 AQFLRGLGVGTGLR
+845 AEFLRGLGVGTGLR
-859 ALPLPTMPL
+859 ALALPTMPL

-874 TSFGFASSLGLS
+874 TNFSFANRLGLS
-886 DAAIADWKRDVS
+886 EASTADWKRDVS
-898 TFTKESLS
+898 TYNKESLS
-906 LFYSTNYK
+906 LTYSTNYK
-914 FANALWHLPG
+914 FANPLWHLPG
-924 QSDHERFTDDCREIY
+924 QSDHERFSDDCREIY

-946 LAGAGK
+946 LAGAGT
-952 EMLRGDLRHEHY
+952 ELLGSDLRHEHY
-964 SNDQYPWSTP
+964 TNDQYAWSTP
-974 AGAFVRSSAW
+974 AGAFIRSSAW

-991 SEGPV
+991 SDGPV
-996 RRFYRPSDVW
+996 RSFYRPADVW
-1006 VASNER
+1006 VSGAANDR

-1035 LKKLRGYGRLRVL
+1035 LRKLRTFGRLRVL
-1048 NDAST
+1048 NDPAT
-1053 AIEQSHFLASQYAA
+1053 AIDQARFLASQYAA
-1067 GTVRPHYEQQLAN
+1067 GTVRPHYEPQLTN

-1087 VIADKHAA
+1087 IIADKHAA
-1095 DPQATGKAVNDMPIL
+1095 DPNATGKAANDMPIL
-1110 VRRRS
+1110 VRRRA
-1115 DLAVTTPG
+1115 DLAVAIPGKETT
-1123 RETAPIYV
+1123 PIYV
-1131 RDSDDDLAPSLVA
+1131 RDSDDDLAPNLVA
-1144 SIDGLL
+1144 SLDGLL
-1150 LDIKGADRARVGAA
+1150 LDIKSADRARVGSAA
-1164 ADALFGKKVSRL
+1164 EALFDKKVSRL

-1186 AVALDDTETS
+1186 DVALNDIETS
-1196 ETALNQC
+1196 ETALDQC

-1225 PSDRGLVL
+1225 PADRGLVL
-1233 ERLSNIALV
+1233 ERLSDVALV

-1249 EINAQRIEAP
+1249 AINDQRITAP

-1269 SDQPTL
+1269 SGHPTL

-1282 PLTWNGLQLCL
+1282 PLTWNALQLCL

-1301 LSPVANGMR
+1301 LPPVANGMR
-1310 LLAHELA
+1310 LLGHELA
-1317 AAGEAIDELSID
+1317 AAGEPVNELGLDED
-1329 ENVISRLGRTLQLE
+1329 VISRLGRTLQLE
-1343 DESVASVQH
+1343 DGSVASVQH
-1352 LIGERVDLRMPW
+1352 LVGERVDIRMPW

-1371 GSGLQALNECDRLE
+1371 GSGAEALNECDRLE
-1385 AEHGADSAR
+1385 AEHGADPAR

-1401 LITSAAT
+1401 LITAASE
-1408 DADALLK
+1408 DPDSLLK
-1415 TCRQAQSAAQFREL
+1415 ACRQAQSAAQLREI

-1441 AATGSEPLTYPAVHT
+1441 VATGSEPLTYPAVHS
-1456 SQLLNHIVEHETS
+1456 SQLLNHIVEHEMY

-1478 APTLEMFTP
+1478 APSLETFVP
-1487 TPDYAQRRDGLRS
+1487 APYYAHRRDGVRL
-1500 MKPDAA
+1500 MKPDPV

-1516 CVLDEHIAHWL
+1516 AVLEERVAQWL
-1527 EGAGA
+1527 ERLGA
-1532 PATST
+1532 PAIGS
-1537 NPYALLDLADV
+1537 NPHALPDLTDV
-1548 RSANLQAVGRFATAA
+1548 RTANLPAIGRFAAAA
-1563 TPIVRAWWKGPAS
+1563 TPVVRAWWKGPAA
-1576 SIPDYWREAKTAEQH
+1576 SIPDYWREAKAAELYI
-1591 VRAKLDAAGAVDFKP
+1591 RSTLDASGAVDFKA
-1606 MDEAALIAW
+1606 MDESALITW
-1615 CAKLGLWPDSMDYT
+1615 CVKIGLWPDGMDPT
-1629 LDRDALGIDADA
+1629 LDREALGIGAEA

-1660 RSVRVNDRD
+1660 RSVRFNDRD
-1669 VDPEHADWTEI
+1669 VDPEHADWTAI
-1680 SAEIAARL
+1680 SAEIAAHL
-1688 SRQVRSARLTTPTEL
+1688 SEQVKAARISTPTEL

-1708 RTNKPSMNRNV
+1708 RTPKTPTNRNP

-1762 VSRFGSL
+1762 VSRFGAL

-1801 DRCQFELGESEV
+1801 DRCQFEMGESEV

-1819 ARPRSGQ
+1819 ARLRSGQ
-1826 RYIVIYVANPATS
+1826 RYVVIYVANPATS
-1839 TATRIDILPN
+1839 SATRIDILPN
-1849 PMSGEADGIL
+1849 PMSEEADGIL

>member
-1 MAEATVGPPQ
+1 LDSAVNLTAAIAAAAQ
-11 DNQGPSIGFSKGGD
+11 D
-25 VTSMNDFTIVDL
+25 T
-37 ATEEDGSLTPA
+37 ALTPA
-48 ELIDR
+48 DQISR
-53 IADGKLKAFAGT
+53 IADGKLRAFAGT
-65 IDVKAG
+65 IDIGTGV
-71 LYLDDVYAQNKS
+71 YLDDVYAQNKS

-117 EVALVEDEGDFGA
+117 EVLLVEDEGDFGT
-130 LYIANF
+130 LYVANF
-136 GKPFAHNNVVALARI
+136 GKPFTHDNVVALSRI

-185 PDAIGASAFE
+185 PDANGAATFE
-195 GFCFTFARSEDLSSR
+195 GYCFTFAGPEDLSSR
-210 IDDPTVLA
+210 IEHPTVLT
-218 FAQADLPMFFL
+218 FAQSDLPMFFL
-229 PIPLDTQSVTISDYA
+229 PTALGTQPAMIADYA

-258 ADSLQ
+258 WDSLQ
-263 TARHEIAAL
+263 TARDEVAAL

-289 DAKVQT
+289 DARVRNE
-295 CAGDVS
+295 AGETS
-301 STFTLERHEEAIASA
+301 SAFTLERYEEAIASA
-316 PVNASIVTLSGAQWI
+316 PVAASIATLSGAHWL
-331 LIRDQAPEAL
+331 LIRDHAPEVL
-341 MQHAISDGVKSK
+341 MQRAVDDGVKAK

-364 IGEVGLA
+364 VGEVGLA
-371 VPLDHEILSPRL
+371 VPLDHEISSPRL

-392 ADAPFQGH
+392 ASAPFQGH

-418 ALNRLLLS
+418 ALNRLLLTR
-426 QAVTLAAASVRWL
+426 AVTLAAASVRWL
-439 TNRDAGRRHS
+439 AERDAGRSHPV
-449 ALTPIARAK
+449 LTAIARAK
-458 ASVDFLV
+458 ASVDLLV

-477 PGERLDLPA
+477 PGERLDLPD
-486 LSAAEVARLGDQ
+486 LSAAEIARLGDQ
-498 EFGSAPV
+498 EFCSAPV
-505 IPCAVTLGGLLSVG
+505 IPCTVTLGGLLSVG
-519 WRCAKE
+519 WRRPSE
-525 VRATFEVSSTF
+525 VRATFEASPTF
-536 NLSAVATHGA
+536 DLSAVARHGA
-546 TISPP
+546 AISPP
-551 VAPLLPEL
+551 IAPLLPEL
-559 KSERIG
+559 KPERIG
-565 RLTRFLRQYAP
+565 RLTPFLRQHAP
-576 NSFRDRLAPIECA
+576 NLFRDRLTPIECA
-589 RIAAEVAG
+589 RIAAEIAG

-604 PAMSQWTAFYL
+604 PATSQWTDFYR

-640 IRAGRAEAKA
+640 VRAGRSDVQT
-650 DGELPGVRRRRR
+650 DGDLPRTRRRRR

-675 APRSSGENAETPLEQ
+675 ATRPSGDNAEIPLEQ
-690 LSVPAPLAA
+690 LRVPAPLAA
-699 HFAFAANTLPWHG
+699 HFAFASNKLPWHG

-756 WAFAIWRRAQATRP
+756 WAFAIWRRAQAARS
-770 IKVDGSYRLLVPTA
+770 IKVDSSYRLLVPTA
-784 DGMIH
+784 DGMIY

-794 FSETWPEELL
+794 FSETWPDELL
-804 GRRLTALF
+804 GRRLNALF

-823 SYRKRFLAP
+823 SYRKRLLAP

-837 FKGQTMLW
+837 FKGQAALW
-845 AQFLRGLGVGTGLR
+845 AEFLRGLGVGSGLR
-859 ALPLPTMPL
+859 ALPLPIMPL

-874 TSFGFASSLGLS
+874 TSFGFAKALGLS

-898 TFTKESLS
+898 TFNKASLS
-906 LFYSTNYK
+906 LYYSTNYK

-924 QSDHERFTDDCREIY
+924 QSDHERFTHDCREIY

-952 EMLRGDLRHEHY
+952 ELLQGDLRHEHY
-964 SNDQYPWSTP
+964 SNDQYTWSTP
-974 AGAFVRSSAW
+974 AGAFIRSSRW
-984 LPADDPS
+984 LPVDDPS

-996 RRFYRPSDVW
+996 RHFYRPSDVW
-1006 VASNER
+1006 VSSNER
-1012 FPFYLRQVAVS
+1012 FPFYLRQVAVA
-1023 IGKIIDRRQPDA
+1023 IGRIIDRRQPEA
-1035 LKKLRGYGRLRVL
+1035 LKNLRTYGRLRLL
-1048 NDAST
+1048 NDPEIALDQ
-1053 AIEQSHFLASQYAA
+1053 ALFLASQYAA
-1067 GTVRPHYEQQLAN
+1067 GTVRPHYEQQLSN

-1087 VIADKHAA
+1087 VIADRHAA
-1095 DPQATGKAVNDMPIL
+1095 DPQATGKAPNNMPIL
-1110 VRRRS
+1110 VRRRA
-1115 DLAVTTPG
+1115 DLAVTIPAK
-1123 RETAPIYV
+1123 ETAPLYV

-1164 ADALFGKKVSRL
+1164 AEALFGKKVNRL
-1176 SAMRYDVKID
+1176 STMRYDVKID
-1186 AVALDDTETS
+1186 DVALHDVETS
-1196 ETALNQC
+1196 ETALDQC

-1218 GTDAGQL
+1218 GTDASQL
-1225 PSDRGLVL
+1225 PADRGLVL

-1242 AAEDVSF
+1242 AAGDVAF
-1249 EINAQRIEAP
+1249 EINDQRIMAP

-1269 SDQPTL
+1269 SDRKTL

-1293 PAICEAID
+1293 PAICEAIE

-1310 LLAHELA
+1310 LLTHELA
-1317 AAGEAIDELSID
+1317 AAGEAIDELSLD
-1329 ENVISRLGRTLQLE
+1329 EDVISRLGRTLQLE
-1343 DESVASVQH
+1343 EGSVASVKH
-1352 LIGERVDLRMPW
+1352 LVGERVDLRMPW

-1371 GSGLQALNECDRLE
+1371 GSGPDALNDCDRLE
-1385 AEHGADSAR
+1385 AEHSADAAR
-1394 LLVELMP
+1394 LLADLMP
-1401 LITSAAT
+1401 LITAASAN
-1408 DADALLK
+1408 ADTLLRA
-1415 TCRQAQSAAQFREL
+1415 CRQAQSAAQFREL
-1429 LELDFAR
+1429 LDLDFAR

-1441 AATGSEPLTYPAVHT
+1441 TATGSEPLTYPAVHA
-1456 SQLLNHIVEHETS
+1456 SQLLNHIVDHETS

-1478 APTLEMFTP
+1478 APTLDAFTP
-1487 TPDYAQRRDGLRS
+1487 APDYAQYRDALRS
-1500 MKPDAA
+1500 MKADPA

-1516 CVLDEHIAHWL
+1516 AILEDHVARWL
-1527 EGAGA
+1527 ESSGA
-1532 PATST
+1532 PAAGT
-1537 NPYALLDLADV
+1537 NPHALSELAEV
-1548 RSANLQAVGRFATAA
+1548 RSANMTAIGRFATAA
-1563 TPIVRAWWKGPAS
+1563 TPIVRAWWKGPAA
-1576 SIPDYWREAKTAEQH
+1576 SIPDHWREAKAAEQH
-1591 VRAKLDAAGAVDFKP
+1591 IRAELDVAGAVDFKP

-1615 CAKLGLWPDSMDYT
+1615 CVKLGLWPDGMDAT
-1629 LDRDALGIDADA
+1629 LDRDALGIGADA

-1680 SAEIAARL
+1680 SAEIASNL
-1688 SRQVRSARLTTPTEL
+1688 TKQVKSARLTAPTQL
-1703 AVLEK
+1703 TVLEK
-1708 RTNKPSMNRNV
+1708 QTNKPPTNRNP
-1719 RDVPPG
+1719 RDVLPG

-1762 VSRFGSL
+1762 VSRFGAL

-1793 IEVKASQG
+1793 IEVKSSQG
-1801 DRCQFELGESEV
+1801 DRCQFEMGESEV

-1826 RYIVIYVANPATS
+1826 RYVVIYVANPATS
-1839 TATRIDILPN
+1839 SATRIDILPN
-1849 PMSGEADGIL
+1849 PMSEEADGIL

>member
-1 MAEATVGPPQ
+1 MA
-11 DNQGPSIGFSKGGD
+11 SD
-25 VTSMNDFTIVDL
+25 VDFTSAVVAAAQDE
-37 ATEEDGSLTPA
+37 ALTPA
-48 ELIDR
+48 AQIERL
-53 IADGKLKAFAGT
+53 AEGKLQAFTGT
-65 IDVKAG
+65 INTTTGV
-71 LYLDDVYAQNKS
+71 YLDDVYAQNKS

-108 ERGRHDGQI
+108 ERGQHNGQI
-117 EVALVEDEGDFGA
+117 EVLLVEDEGDFGT
-130 LYIANF
+130 LYVANC
-136 GKPFAHNNVVALARI
+136 GKPFTHDNVVALSRI

-170 SVSHVCDA
+170 SVSHVCDS

-185 PDAIGASAFE
+185 LGVSGAATFD
-195 GFCFTFARSEDLSSR
+195 GYCFTFAQSKDLSSR
-210 IDDPTVLA
+210 INHPTVLA
-218 FAQADLPMFFL
+218 LAQSDLPMFFL
-229 PIPLDTQSVTISDYA
+229 PIALGTQPAIIADYA

-258 ADSLQ
+258 SDSLQ
-263 TARHEIAAL
+263 TARDEVAAL
-272 DDDSAPLLLFL
+272 DDESAPLLLFL
-283 DRLEKL
+283 DRLAKL
-289 DAKVQT
+289 DARVRNR
-295 CAGDVS
+295 AGETS
-301 STFTLERHEEAIASA
+301 SAFTLKRHEEPVASA
-316 PVNASIVTLSGAQWI
+316 PVDASIVTLSGAHW
-331 LIRDQAPEAL
+331 LLVRDYVPEDL
-341 MQHAISDGVKSK
+341 MRRAVDDGVKAK

-364 IGEVGLA
+364 VGEVGLA
-371 VPLDHEILSPRL
+371 VPLDHEISSPRL

-392 ADAPFQGH
+392 ATAPFHGH

-408 SNRKALDAGV
+408 SNRKAVDAGV
-418 ALNRLLLS
+418 ALNRLLLT

-439 TNRDAGRRHS
+439 ADRDAGRSHS
-449 ALTPIARAK
+449 ALTAIARAK
-458 ASVDFLV
+458 ASVDLLV

-477 PGERLDLPA
+477 PNERLDLAA
-486 LSAAEVARLGDQ
+486 LSASEIARLGDQ
-498 EFGSAPV
+498 EFGSAEV
-505 IPCAVTLGGLLSVG
+505 IPCVVALGGLLSVG
-519 WRCAKE
+519 WRRPKE
-525 VRATFEVSSTF
+525 VRATFDASPTF
-536 NLSAVATHGA
+536 DLLAIARHGA

-551 VAPLLPEL
+551 IAPLLPEL
-559 KSERIG
+559 KVERMA
-565 RLTRFLRQYAP
+565 RLTPFLRQYAP
-576 NSFRDRLAPIECA
+576 NLFLDRLAPVECA
-589 RIAAEVAG
+589 RIAAKVAG

-604 PAMSQWTAFYL
+604 PATSHWTAFYR

-625 EMLAGLP
+625 EMLVGLP

-640 IRAGRAEAKA
+640 VRAGRR
-650 DGELPGVRRRRR
+650 DVQNGDQLPRVRRRRR

-675 APRSSGENAETPLEQ
+675 ATRQSGENAEIPLEQ
-690 LSVPAPLAA
+690 LRVPAPLAG
-699 HFAFAANTLPWHG
+699 HFAFAASTLPWHG

-756 WAFAIWRRAQATRP
+756 WAFAIWRRAQATRS
-770 IKVDGSYRLLVPTA
+770 IKVDSSYHLLVPTA

-804 GRRLTALF
+804 GRRLNALF
-812 SAAPPDVADFA
+812 SSAPPDIADFA
-823 SYRKRFLAP
+823 LYRKRLLAP

-837 FKGQTMLW
+837 FKGQVALW
-845 AQFLRGLGVGTGLR
+845 AEFLRGLGVGGGLR
-859 ALPLPTMPL
+859 ALPLPSMPP
-868 TRAYEV
+868 TRSYEV
-874 TSFGFASSLGLS
+874 TNFGFAKKLGLS
-886 DAAIADWKRDVS
+886 DSAIADWKRDVG
-898 TFTKESLS
+898 TFNKESLS
-906 LFYSTNYK
+906 HAYSTNYK

-924 QSDHERFTDDCREIY
+924 QSDHERFSDDCREIY
-939 AGLVIEW
+939 AGLVVEW
-946 LAGAGK
+946 LAGVGK
-952 EMLRGDLRHEHY
+952 ELLRGDLRHEHY
-964 SNDQYPWSTP
+964 LNDQYPWSTP

-991 SEGPV
+991 PEGPV
-996 RRFYRPSDVW
+996 RHFYRPSDVW
-1006 VASNER
+1006 VSSNER
-1012 FPFYLRQVAVS
+1012 FPFYLRQVAVT

-1035 LKKLRGYGRLRVL
+1035 LKKLRIYGRLRVL
-1048 NDAST
+1048 NDPTT
-1053 AIEQSHFLASQYAA
+1053 AIEQARFLASQYAA

-1087 VIADKHAA
+1087 VIADKHAG
-1095 DPQATGKAVNDMPIL
+1095 DPQATGKAANDMPIL
-1110 VRRRS
+1110 VRRRA
-1115 DLAVTTPG
+1115 DLAVTIPNKEAG
-1123 RETAPIYV
+1123 LLYV

-1164 ADALFGKKVSRL
+1164 AEALFGKKVSRL
-1176 SAMRYDVKID
+1176 STMRYDVKID
-1186 AVALDDTETS
+1186 NVALDDIKTS
-1196 ETALNQC
+1196 EAALDQC

-1225 PSDRGLVL
+1225 PSDRRLVL
-1233 ERLSNIALV
+1233 ERLGNIALV
-1242 AAEDVSF
+1242 AAEDVAF
-1249 EINAQRIEAP
+1249 EINDQRITAP

-1269 SDQPTL
+1269 SDRPTL
-1275 VVTRVGD
+1275 VVTRIGD

-1317 AAGEAIDELSID
+1317 SAGEEIDELSLD
-1329 ENVISRLGRTLQLE
+1329 EDVISRLGRTLQLE
-1343 DESVASVQH
+1343 DGSVTSIQH

-1371 GSGLQALNECDRLE
+1371 GSGSEALNDCDRLE
-1385 AEHGADSAR
+1385 GEHGADPAR
-1394 LLVELMP
+1394 LLAELIP
-1401 LITSAAT
+1401 LITAATT
-1408 DADALLK
+1408 DADALLDA
-1415 TCRQAQSAAQFREL
+1415 CRQAQSAAQFSEL
-1429 LELDFAR
+1429 LELDFVR

-1441 AATGSEPLTYPAVHT
+1441 AATGSDPLTYPAVHA
-1456 SQLLNHIVEHETS
+1456 SQLLNYIVEHEAS

-1478 APTLEMFTP
+1478 APTLETFMP
-1487 TPDYAQRRDGLRS
+1487 APEYAQRRDGLRS
-1500 MKPDAA
+1500 MKAEPA

-1516 CVLDEHIAHWL
+1516 AVLEEHVARWL

-1532 PATST
+1532 PAIGA
-1537 NPYALLDLADV
+1537 NPHGLPDLADV
-1548 RSANLQAVGRFATAA
+1548 RSANLLAISRFATAA

-1576 SIPDYWREAKTAEQH
+1576 SIPDYWREAKAAEQH
-1591 VRAKLDAAGAVDFKP
+1591 IRAKLDTTGAVDVKP
-1606 MDEAALIAW
+1606 MDEGVLIVW
-1615 CAKLGLWPDSMDYT
+1615 CVKLGLWPDGMDPT
-1629 LDRDALGIDADA
+1629 LDRDALGIGADA

-1688 SRQVRSARLTTPTEL
+1688 SKQVKSARLGTPTEL
-1703 AVLEK
+1703 ALLKK
-1708 RTNKPSMNRNV
+1708 RPDKPSTNRNP

-1749 KDRFRNQDIDKAW
+1749 KNRFPNQDIDKAW
-1762 VSRFGSL
+1762 VSRFGAL

-1778 LGYDFELKHDRRTWL
+1778 VGYDFELKHDRRTWL
-1793 IEVKASQG
+1793 IEVKSSQG
-1801 DRCQFELGESEV
+1801 DRCQFEMGESEV

-1826 RYIVIYVANPATS
+1826 RYVVIYVANPATS
-1839 TATRIDILPN
+1839 SATRIDILPN
-1849 PMSGEADGIL
+1849 PMSEEADGTL